1 MVLIQ
6 KNDVYYLD
14 DYVKLYLKSDQNI
27 LKFEFNEGSKQFYHI
42 TIKRPIL
49 LNNSQFDGYDL
60 ETAYGYGGFWINTQD
75 QTFVRKA
82 LKEYEAFCQNQNIV
96 AEFFRFH
103 PFNDFPLNFGDYFDF
118 LIEDRETVFV
128 QLEKP
133 YETIFKEYHS
143 SLHRNLKKAVK
154 NDLQFRLLEPTSEQ
168 INHFHRLYYQTMKK
182 NNADSFYFFSESYFN
197 KLFNLQNT
205 KLFGVEF
212 KGQIV
217 NMVIILESFPFCY
230 YHLGASEPEYY
241 SLNGNPFLFD
251 QLIKF
256 YQQKFKIFYL
266 GGGATPAPDDSL
278 LRFKRKFSPDTKPF
292 FIAGKIFNKEKYD
305 HLIQKAEKKC
315 PELKSVKYFLK
326 YRLCEFSK

>member
-1 MVLIQ
+1 MIQ

-14 DYVKLYLKSDQNI
+14 DYVKLYLKSNQQI
-27 LKFEFNEGSKQFYHI
+27 FKFEFNEGSKQFYHI
-42 TIKRPIL
+42 TIKRPIFF
-49 LNNSQFDGYDL
+49 NNSQFDGYDL
-60 ETAYGYGGFWINTQD
+60 ETAYGYGGFLINTQD
-75 QTFVRKA
+75 QAFVHKA

-103 PFNDFPLNFGDYFDF
+103 PFNDFPYNFSNYFDF
-118 LIEDRETVFV
+118 FVEDRPTVFV
-128 QLEKP
+128 DLKKA
-133 YETIFKEYHS
+133 YEIIYKAYHPT
-143 SLHRNLKKAVK
+143 LRRNLKKASK
-154 NDLQFRLLEPTSEQ
+154 NNLIFLKLEPNSEN
-168 INHFHRLYYQTMKK
+168 IRRFLHLYYMTMKK
-182 NNADSFYFFSESYFN
+182 NNAHSFYFFPESYFD

-230 YHLGASEPEYY
+230 YHLGASDPEYY
-241 SLNGNPFLFD
+241 FLNGNPFLFD

-305 HLIQKAEKKC
+305 HLIQNAEKKC

-326 YRLCEFSK
+326 YRLCELSK